1 MNSKKKFVTVLA
13 GIMAAIM
20 ILSLLL
26 SLFSSTASALTS
38 SEIKDQINDL
48 KDDQKEL
55 DAQIKELEESL
66 AQNTNELKDM
76 VARKDGID
84 SQVALLHMQ
93 IENVQQQV
101 SAFNLMIADKQDELE
116 IAQER
121 LDQLSEK
128 YKERIRVMEEQGDLS
143 YWSVIFKASS
153 FSDLLDRLNMVVEI
167 AASDKRRLEDLKE
180 AAAEVAEARE
190 KLTEEKKEL
199 EGSKKELQETE
210 LLLNLKRAEADEL
223 LQAMIAKGEEYE
235 KLLAESEE
243 AEQELMD
250 EIAKKEDDYDKKKY
264 EEWLA
269 TSVPPTT
276 TNPGGPGNVVDGIT
290 WYVPTVNFTITSKF
304 GYRIHPIYGDWRL
317 HKGIDMAAATN
328 TPIYATRTG
337 VVTVATSHWSAGN
350 YVNINHGDGFTSIYM
365 HMTRYVVK
373 AGDYVSAGQLIG
385 YVGSTGGSTGPH
397 LHFGIAYNGT
407 YYDPLNYIKI

>member
-1 MNSKKKFVTVLA
+1 MSKKTLTVLA

-20 ILSLLL
+20 LL
-26 SLFSSTASALTS
+26 SLMLGLFVGSASALSS

-48 KDDQKEL
+48 KGEQKDL
-55 DAQIKELEESL
+55 AAQIKELEQSL

-76 VARKDGID
+76 VSRKDGID
-84 SQVALLHMQ
+84 SQISLLYFQ

-101 SAFNLMIADKQDELE
+101 SAYNLMIADKQEELE
-116 IAQER
+116 IAEEK
-121 LDQLSEK
+121 LEKLSDK
-128 YKERIRVMEEQGDLS
+128 YKERIRAMEEQGDLS

-167 AASDKRRLEDLKE
+167 AASDQRRLEDLKE
-180 AAAEVAEARE
+180 AAEAVAQARE
-190 KLTEEKKEL
+190 KLTQEKQEL
-199 EGSKKELQETE
+199 EQTKQALEESQLT
-210 LLLNLKRAEADEL
+210 LAVKRAEADEL

-250 EIAKKEDDYDKKKY
+250 QIAQKQDDYDKQKY
-264 EEWLA
+264 QEWLA

-276 TNPGGPGNVVDGIT
+276 TNPGGAGNVVDGIT
-290 WYVPTVNFTITSKF
+290 WYVPTINYRITSKF
-304 GYRIHPIYGDWRL
+304 GYRIHPIYGDWRM
-317 HKGIDMAAATN
+317 HKGIDMAAATG

-350 YVNINHGDGFTSIYM
+350 YVNINHGDGYTSIYM

-373 AGDYVSAGQLIG
+373 VGDYVSAGQLIG

-397 LHFGIAYNGT
+397 LHFGIAYNGS
-407 YYDPLNYIKI
+407 YVDPLKYIKA